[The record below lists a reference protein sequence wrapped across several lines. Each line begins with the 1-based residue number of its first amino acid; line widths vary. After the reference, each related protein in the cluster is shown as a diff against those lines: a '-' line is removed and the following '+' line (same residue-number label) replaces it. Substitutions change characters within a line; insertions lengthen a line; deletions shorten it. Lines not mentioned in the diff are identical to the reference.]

1 MDNSFDSQKL
11 FFPFDPSTQFN
22 TIKHRVFHSVYDDFI
37 RSLVWVIEW
46 QTCIHSWLGNWIH
59 RAFLFSYCQ
68 FKSQIL
74 LKDME
79 FFSNRQNKPSSRD
92 KSFSSGKT
100 SGSDC
105 ASQKK
110 KKLIAEKLAIRFL
123 INKKILTKN
132 KYEAADRSIDWVQG
146 TPNPKISSAPKPVR
160 IAAVIRAEG
169 DVDAQEQPEI
179 E

>member
-1 MDNSFDSQKL
+1 
-11 FFPFDPSTQFN
+11 
-22 TIKHRVFHSVYDDFI
+22 
-37 RSLVWVIEW
+37 
-46 QTCIHSWLGNWIH
+46 
-59 RAFLFSYCQ
+59 
-68 FKSQIL
+68 
-74 LKDME
+74 ME

-110 KKLIAEKLAIRFL
+110 KKLIAEKLAVRFF

-132 KYEAADRSIDWVQG
+132 KAEATDRSIDRVQG

-160 IAAVIRAEG
+160 TAAVRRAEG
-169 DVDAQEQPEI
+169 DADAQEQPEP
-179 E
+179 ERKKNSSPKGKKMVEEVPKKDEAAEDQT